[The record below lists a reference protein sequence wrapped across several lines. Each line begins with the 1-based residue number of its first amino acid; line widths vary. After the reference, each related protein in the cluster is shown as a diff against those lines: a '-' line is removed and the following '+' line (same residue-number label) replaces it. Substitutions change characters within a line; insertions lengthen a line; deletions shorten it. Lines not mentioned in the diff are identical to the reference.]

1 MTNKRLPKFVLILPM
16 VLLVGLCLGQK
27 QTSHQ
32 KPDFTG
38 TWVLDRSQSNVDSGI
53 SDYVL
58 TVIHREPDVRM
69 TKQYKRGKKQITE
82 EIEYHTDGKAE
93 VNPSRRP
100 DDPSPET
107 KWRGT
112 KLGRRSV
119 SRRDPLPGLVQGRG
133 SLVVE
138 LVTYEEWS
146 LSSDQQT
153 LTRAVEMTMGPSLI
167 AKTKAVFKRRQ

>member
-1 MTNKRLPKFVLILPM
+1 MTNEQLPKLVLILPM
-16 VLLVGLCLGQK
+16 VLLAGLCFGQK

-38 TWVLDRSQSNVDSGI
+38 TWVLEKSQSNVDSGI

-58 TVIHREPDVRM
+58 TVIHREPDIRM
-69 TKQYKRGKKQITE
+69 SKQYKRGKKQITE

-93 VNPSRRP
+93 VNPNRRP

-112 KLGRRSV
+112 KLVRRSV
-119 SRRDPLPGLVQGRG
+119 SRPAGRG
-133 SLVVE
+133 SLVLE
-138 LVTYEEWS
+138 LVTYEEWA

-153 LTRAVEMTMGPSLI
+153 LTRAIEMTMGPSLI